1 VRQIKRHSTIY
12 VHFGIDRVAP
22 SGTAGKGWEA
32 HLTPLLLSY
41 DCWTIIYYDRIRSCR
56 CVHELLWLFLEII
69 RLLIL
74 GDEYTITMDF
84 DSFDRN

>member
-1 VRQIKRHSTIY
+1 
-12 VHFGIDRVAP
+12 
-22 SGTAGKGWEA
+22 
-32 HLTPLLLSY
+32 
-41 DCWTIIYYDRIRSCR
+41 
-56 CVHELLWLFLEII
+56 LFLEII